1 MVRSSSEDEVS
12 IYRAQVRH
20 VEKNVDLYLPN
31 SFYLTKKKR
40 IIPIFQNIMSIR
52 VWGLNYYTPAKLE
65 IRGLLSFQWSVKFGT
80 FSNFHFC
87 SDLNVS
93 SGIPNLIA
101 LTFVSWFLTHYLG
114 LISQNVGDGQAVL
127 ISETLKISL
136 FY

>member
-1 MVRSSSEDEVS
+1 MVRSGSEDEKS

-65 IRGLLSFQWSVKFGT
+65 IRGFIIISMISQIGT

-93 SGIPNLIA
+93 LAYQI
-101 LTFVSWFLTHYLG
+101 
-114 LISQNVGDGQAVL
+114 
-127 ISETLKISL
+127 
-136 FY
+136 